1 MVMSLNKFSKIIAIC
16 LLAVLLLPTVSVSAS
31 SLGWPVDVGATGTG
45 EEVTG
50 EDAPMDAV
58 ESTVDVLTGT
68 EEQTGGLGA
77 IDNSTSDLKDD
88 AIFPEDEYGLA
99 NKLTAGTTSDE
110 LSSAEKIYSNY
121 KDVVPTVT
129 TDQMVEWILKKGNE
143 VISILQIFAQP
154 FAIIIFIVSCA
165 ICLIGALTK
174 GNMMGKGLI
183 GMVAAAILYA
193 AALYAPILVNSISSF
208 LAS

>member
-1 MVMSLNKFSKIIAIC
+1 MSLNKFSKIIAIF
-16 LLAVLLLPTVSVSAS
+16 LLAILLLPTVSVSAS
-31 SLGWPVDVGATGTG
+31 SVGWPVDVGATDTTD
-45 EEVTG
+45 EVTDEVAPG
-50 EDAPMDAV
+50 DAT
-58 ESTVDVLTGT
+58 ESTVTVPGDTSGS
-68 EEQTGGLGA
+68 LGA
-77 IDNSTSDLKDD
+77 IDDTTTDLNDN

-99 NKLTAGTTSDE
+99 NRLTSGTTSDE
-110 LSSAEKIYSNY
+110 LSETEKIYSNY

-193 AALYAPILVNSISSF
+193 AALYAPVLVNSISSF